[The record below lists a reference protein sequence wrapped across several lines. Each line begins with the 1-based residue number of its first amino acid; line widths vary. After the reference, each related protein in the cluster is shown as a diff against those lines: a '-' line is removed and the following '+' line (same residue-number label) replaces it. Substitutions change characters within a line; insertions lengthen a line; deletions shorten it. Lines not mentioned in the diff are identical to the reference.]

1 MKWDC
6 NLVFFLILQLT
17 ACAHGATA
25 LLFPMYWQHI
35 FIPVLPPHLLDY
47 CWYVWPPPARSHT
60 SPGSSWWTFTPSPF
74 PSTSWFAHTWH
85 THTHHAMCCCHA
97 PSADAKACRCTC
109 SHLPSLSLSR
119 SHDRFSCVAPRC
131 NERPGSPCSI
141 FHAGANAALSSFK
154 PSQGFVST
162 YLMQIPQI
170 WGYVGETGA
179 EVESARQIYTRA
191 RPLQICSC
199 ERRLKA
205 DSANVKETF
214 QHHLLWSSVSCSHC
228 KPVHHWQ

>member
-1 MKWDC
+1 MPTVRLPCSSPCTGSTSSSPCCPHISWT
-6 NLVFFLILQLT
+6 T
-17 ACAHGATA
+17 AGTSDRLRHARTHRPDLPDERLHP
-25 LLFPMYWQHI
+25 LLFHP
-35 FIPVLPPHLLDY
+35 LPD
-47 CWYVWPPPARSHT
+47 SHT
-60 SPGSSWWTFTPSPF
+60 PD
-74 PSTSWFAHTWH
+74 

-170 WGYVGETGA
+170 
-179 EVESARQIYTRA
+179 
-191 RPLQICSC
+191 
-199 ERRLKA
+199 
-205 DSANVKETF
+205 
-214 QHHLLWSSVSCSHC
+214 
-228 KPVHHWQ
+228 